1 MNFSPSNGYSV
12 SLEITDDIHD
22 LFEFVLLFD
31 AGSVKTAKIPKGK
44 HQGIMELQS
53 LEVLIFKEY
62 FKIKD
67 KSKVD

>member
-31 AGSVKTAKIPKGK
+31 AGSVKTAKIPRGK
-44 HQGIMELQS
+44 TPGNNGATEFRSTHIQGVFQNQRQVQS
-53 LEVLIFKEY
+53 
-62 FKIKD
+62 
-67 KSKVD
+67 